1 VSLSILYALTGSDK
15 HTQQDYNTMNL
26 IKKIAI
32 YFIATLFISIFSA
45 MAFAEA
51 AAPVVSAASGLSQTI
66 AHVEQGLVEVQKSD
80 FAAANLHLKAA
91 VESSALIKGNDAIV
105 KEASANVVQGNIQS
119 KQGEVEKSSEFLN
132 KALVLYKSI

>member
-1 VSLSILYALTGSDK
+1 
-15 HTQQDYNTMNL
+15 MNL
-26 IKKIAI
+26 IKKTALGLIVTG
-32 YFIATLFISIFSA
+32 FICAFST
-45 MAFAEA
+45 MASAEA
-51 AAPVVSAASGLSQTI
+51 AAPVVSAASDLSQTI
-66 AHVEQGLVEVQKSD
+66 THVEQGLAEVQKSD

-91 VESSALIKGNDAIV
+91 VESSAQIVGNDAIV